1 MPATMI
7 ISIIFVSIG
16 AGLILIAL
24 PFLFRKKALMKKCS
38 ATTTGQVVDYKF
50 KRGERDYITPIVEFY
65 IDDYPYQAYRHYKG
79 VGSVKVNS
87 SLSKETN
94 PEDGFFISKNDF
106 FILRKSGQSFSY
118 RIYAEKVWPLGS
130 TLKVVYNPEKPKQ
143 AYVEKVVVIS
153 DIVGIVLSC
162 VGALFVVIAGL
173 VFILG

>member
-1 MPATMI
+1 M
-7 ISIIFVSIG
+7 
-16 AGLILIAL
+16 
-24 PFLFRKKALMKKCS
+24 
-38 ATTTGQVVDYKF
+38 
-50 KRGERDYITPIVEFY
+50 
-65 IDDYPYQAYRHYKG
+65 
-79 VGSVKVNS
+79 KVNI

-118 RIYAEKVWPLGS
+118 RIYAEKIWPLGS
-130 TLKVVYNPEKPKQ
+130 TLKVVYNPENPKQ

-153 DIVGIVLSC
+153 DIVGIVLSS